1 MSYLF
6 AHGSEVFWEGDVV
19 GEGEDGRVVDL
30 SLDPVHEERD
40 VLVGRKLGRLLEFGP
55 VLPEVLVLGTS
66 AHHGAVGVSAG
77 PDTRLIN

>member
-6 AHGSEVFWEGDVV
+6 AHGSEVFGEGNVV

-40 VLVGRKLGRLLEFGP
+40 VLVGRELGRLLELGP
-55 VLPEVLVLGTS
+55 VLPKVLILWPTGHGGTC
-66 AHHGAVGVSAG
+66 GV
-77 PDTRLIN
+77 